1 MSGGLDMAVELQ
13 RIYDS
18 EINISRNWMWDGDTS
33 GRNNPVDEPRIIQ
46 KQKEAETTDGRTVD
60 EFLVTPNEPS
70 SCP

>member
-46 KQKEAETTDGRTVD
+46 KQ
-60 EFLVTPNEPS
+60 NEPRRQMGGQ
-70 SCP
+70 